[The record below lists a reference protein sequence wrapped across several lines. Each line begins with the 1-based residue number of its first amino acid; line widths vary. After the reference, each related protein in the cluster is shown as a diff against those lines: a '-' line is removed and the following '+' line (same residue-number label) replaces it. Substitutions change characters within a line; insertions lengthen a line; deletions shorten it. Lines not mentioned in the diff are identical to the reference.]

1 LNSPADDASLPVPF
15 ACSRRRC
22 LALLTGALAG
32 LVPGRADELETD
44 EEVLLFPAPAFPDA
58 DGANWQLELQAVVFE
73 HEVRPLTEGTLRQ
86 LLERE
91 VGELTA
97 AEQSLLTQRLR
108 RFLRDHERG
117 KSVRLQVAGTEL
129 NLGKSGA
136 DGRLHQTFTVP
147 AEVLGNPSPTQDSPR
162 KLPARLLVEGGARDV
177 VLEVICLGREGVSVV
192 SDMDDT
198 IKVTGV
204 GSRATVL
211 RRTFCE
217 PFAAVEGMAARYA
230 VWSAR
235 GASFHYVSGSPWQLY
250 EPLREFA
257 DLGGFVSGTWHLREF
272 RPKSRQLLRLE
283 QPPAEHKLKAI
294 APLLKRLPRRGFVLV
309 GDSGEKDPEI
319 YGTLARQHP
328 EQVRAIFIREVT
340 AEAPDSPRY
349 RKAFAGIPPERW
361 QVFRTPDELPQGW

>member
-1 LNSPADDASLPVPF
+1 MPF
-15 ACSRRRC
+15 ACSRRRW
-22 LALLTGALAG
+22 LALLTGTLAG
-32 LVPGRADELETD
+32 LISSRADELEPD
-44 EEVLLFPAPAFPDA
+44 EAVLLFPALAFPAA
-58 DGANWQLELQAVVFE
+58 DGTHWELELQAVVFE
-73 HEVRPLTEGTLRQ
+73 HEVRLWTEGALRQ

-91 VGELTA
+91 VGQLTA
-97 AEQSLLTQRLR
+97 AEQALLTQRLR

-136 DGRLHQTFTVP
+136 DGRLNRTITVP
-147 AEVLGNPSPTQDSPR
+147 AAILGNPSLTQDSSR
-162 KLPARLLVEGGARDV
+162 KLPARLLVEGGSRGV
-177 VLEVICLGREGVSVV
+177 VLEVICLGRDGVSVV
-192 SDMDDT
+192 SDLDDT

-204 GSRATVL
+204 GDRATVL

-217 PFAAVEGMAARYA
+217 PFVAVEGMAARYA

-250 EPLREFA
+250 EPLRAFT
-257 DLGGFVSGTWHLREF
+257 DTGGFTGGTWHLREF
-272 RPKSRQLLRLE
+272 RPRSRQVLRLE
-283 QPPAEHKLKAI
+283 QPPATHKLKAI
-294 APLLKRLPRRGFVLV
+294 TPLIERLPHRGFVLV

-319 YGTLARQHP
+319 YGTLARRHP

-361 QVFRTPDELPQGW
+361 RIFRTPDELPQGW